1 MGYSW
6 KLLIKPQLLISQYV
20 VSLFAV
26 FSALFWSIDCR
37 LVSAVSAER
46 ASELVEQRQ
55 ELQGGINPTGEEDP
69 PLLGY
74 LKIEKYNSEGEKELC
89 FLILCLLLLFSTSVF

>member
-55 ELQGGINPTGEEDP
+55 ESQGGINPTGEEDP
-69 PLLGY
+69 SSVGLFKNR
-74 LKIEKYNSEGEKELC
+74 KI
-89 FLILCLLLLFSTSVF
+89 